1 MFRRIDWVAVGGLA
15 LLALFLKPA
24 LHGAFRA
31 DDTWNSLVRGD
42 VQLSGTG
49 LLETTWK
56 GVEHYLSESGR
67 PNVLG
72 VAQGTF
78 TSWIFESELPYHA
91 YLIATT
97 LLAAGVLYV
106 LVRELG
112 LSRGGALLV
121 VTVLAGA
128 IQLRSYH
135 DAMLGYSGTI
145 QFVLALTLGSLL
157 LFIRGLRR
165 GDTRL
170 LVLSFLLFLPCP
182 LLYEGT
188 YTMVALYVGV
198 ALLERRGWSAL
209 RPCLPFLALGV
220 GFTLISY
227 IARASAPSVVPGYE
241 VGGSPLAALRTYLL
255 QLFVPLPGSSLIF
268 GSDYG
273 AFLPIGSHPTKAEL
287 FAGAWR
293 GVAVFGL
300 VLVLALRLTGRDGS
314 KLPPART
321 LWSLAVIGGLLWVTS
336 IVIISFAPKYQ
347 GELIAG
353 RGHLP
358 ALIQVFGWA
367 LVATA
372 VLLAVLRSAARRST
386 AAVRLVA
393 VGAAGLLAV
402 GAGFVGYNNMRVI
415 GLETPIRETRD
426 LLERSAAAGVFA
438 DMPEEA
444 SLIFSN
450 RDLAW
455 PTGRWN
461 QVPDALESALI
472 RQTDRRLDGR
482 LVPPPDEFEC
492 PPSGSFPP
500 ADCEP
505 LNTAG
510 AWVRVRARPGGG
522 TVILGRLPAG
532 SSAHAF
538 TAPTRDLRVFVL
550 GGGRPLVI
558 GQTTAGRPWNG
569 NRLRWRRV
577 DEGDGWAIYGTRV
590 ARGPLPV
597 ASSLDAADGRF
608 DFTALGPPDQIVRIY
623 GASYLL
629 P

>member
-1 MFRRIDWVAVGGLA
+1 MADLPGPLGRIDWVAVAGLV
-15 LLALFLKPA
+15 LLALFLKPS
-24 LHGAFRA
+24 LHSAFRA
-31 DDTWNSLVRGD
+31 DDTWNSLTRGSL
-42 VQLSGTG
+42 QLTGSG
-49 LLETTWK
+49 LLDTTWK
-56 GVEHYLSESGR
+56 GVEHYLSQSGR

-78 TSWIFESELPYHA
+78 TSWIFETELAYHA
-91 YLIATT
+91 YLLVTT
-97 LLAAGVLYV
+97 LLAAGILYA

-112 LSRGGALLV
+112 LPRGGGLLV
-121 VTVLAGA
+121 VTLLAGA

-145 QFVLALTLGSLL
+145 QIVLALTLGSLL

-188 YTMVALYVGV
+188 YTLVALYVGV
-198 ALLERRGWSAL
+198 ALLERRGWAAL
-209 RPCLPFLALGV
+209 RPCVPFLALGAAFV
-220 GFTLISY
+220 LISY
-227 IARASAPSVVPGYE
+227 IARSSAPSVVPGYE
-241 VGGSPLAALRTYLL
+241 VGGSPLEALRTYVL

-268 GSDYG
+268 GADYG
-273 AFLPIGSHPTKAEL
+273 AFLP
-287 FAGAWR
+287 
-293 GVAVFGL
+293 
-300 VLVLALRLTGRDGS
+300 
-314 KLPPART
+314 
-321 LWSLAVIGGLLWVTS
+321 IGGLLWVTS

-347 GELIAG
+347 TELIAG

-358 ALIQVFGWA
+358 ALEQVFGWA

-372 VLLAVLRSAARRST
+372 ALLALLRAAAKRST

-393 VGAAGLLAV
+393 LGAAGLLAV
-402 GAGFVGYNNMRVI
+402 GAGFDGFNNMRVV
-415 GLETPIRETRD
+415 GLEAPIKETRD
-426 LLERSAAAGVFA
+426 LLERSAAAGVF
-438 DMPEEA
+438 DNMPEEA

-455 PTGRWN
+455 PTGKWN
-461 QVPDALESALI
+461 QVPTALESMLI

-482 LVPPPDEFEC
+482 MVPPPDAFNC
-492 PPSGSFPP
+492 PRSGGFPP
-500 ADCEP
+500 PDCEP
-505 LNTAG
+505 LNTSA

-522 TVILGRLPAG
+522 SVILGRLPPA

-538 TAPTRDLRVFVL
+538 TATTRDLRVFVRN
-550 GGGRPLVI
+550 GGRPLVI
-558 GQTTAGRPWNG
+558 ARTRDHRPWNG
-569 NRLRWRRV
+569 DRLPWRRV
-577 DEGDGWAIYGTRV
+577 DEGDGWVIYEARV

-597 ASSLDAADGRF
+597 ASSLDAADGGF

-623 GASYLL
+623 GASHLL